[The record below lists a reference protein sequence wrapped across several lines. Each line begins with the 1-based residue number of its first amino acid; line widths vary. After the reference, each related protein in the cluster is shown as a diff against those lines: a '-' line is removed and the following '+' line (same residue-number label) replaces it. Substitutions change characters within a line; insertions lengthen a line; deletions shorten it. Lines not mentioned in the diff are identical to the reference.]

1 MAFYGLDFGTTNTS
15 LSSLVD
21 GEAVLLPIDPV
32 AENTGVA
39 RSALYFYP
47 RKLMISN
54 KVTPEQLVSQTFM
67 ADQVWYEGTEK
78 IITGSLAV
86 STYLNDNRSRHEGV
100 KRKIYTGRYN
110 NVILYTTPSGKVVTG
125 DIPDYYEE
133 IDFGTGRLFHAL
145 KTALKSPHFK
155 GARVFGQEYTLEEMI
170 GIFVKN
176 LKKAADTFVGEEKR
190 SVVCGRPVSFSPDP
204 VADKKAQDRLEKAI
218 LAAGFDEVKFQ
229 FEPVAAAKYYLSKFP
244 SKGKKV
250 LVFDFGGGTFDTTI
264 MEVEGGKGVDSGS
277 EPGMTREGDD
287 YKVLAT
293 DGVYVGGDLLNSDI
307 FYHKLGKF
315 FGTEVRFGEVQ
326 MRMPGHI
333 ISGLRSWFGIP
344 NLNNPDDIAFLTG
357 NVKYKNTDPEAIQRL
372 LYLIQKNL
380 GFEMYEAIEI
390 AKKQLTHNEET
401 TIVFKD
407 GLIDIEEKITRD
419 EFENII
425 EPRIIA
431 VRETILRT
439 LKSAGLTTDDIDI
452 VVRTGG
458 SSLVPVFEQMLMEMF
473 GKDKVTEFDPFTS
486 VAAGLALE

>member
-15 LSSLVD
+15 LSTLVN

-67 ADQVWYEGTEK
+67 ADQVWYEGEEK
-78 IITGSLAV
+78 VITGSLAV

-100 KRKIYTGRYN
+100 KRKIYTGKYN

-145 KTALKSPHFK
+145 KTALKSPHFT
-155 GARVFGQEYTLEEMI
+155 GARVFGQQYTLEEMI
-170 GIFVKN
+170 GIFVNN
-176 LKKAADTFVGEEKR
+176 LKKVADKYIGEDKR
-190 SVVCGRPVSFSPDP
+190 SVICGRPVTFSPDP

-218 LAAGFDEVKFQ
+218 LSAGFDEVKFQ
-229 FEPVAAAKYYLSKFP
+229 FEPVAAAKYYLSRFP

-264 MEVEGGKGVDSGS
+264 METRIQEIKNPRTQDVEY
-277 EPGMTREGDD
+277 T
-287 YKVLAT
+287 VLAT

-307 FYHKLGKF
+307 FYHKLGRF
-315 FGTEVRFGEVQ
+315 FGTEVRFGEAQ

-344 NLNNPDDIAFLTG
+344 NLNNPDDIGFLTG
-357 NVKYKNTDPEAIQRL
+357 NVKYKNTDPEAIERL

-380 GFEMYEAIEI
+380 GFEMYEAIEV
-390 AKKQLTHNEET
+390 AKKQLTHNDEAM
-401 TIVFKD
+401 IIFKD
-407 GLIDIEEKITRD
+407 GPIDIEEKITRA
-419 EFENII
+419 EFEKMI
-425 EPRIIA
+425 EPRNTA
-431 VRETILRT
+431 VRETVLRT
-439 LKSAGLTTDDIDI
+439 LKSAGLTTEDIDI

-458 SSLVPVFEQMLMEMF
+458 SSLVPIFEQMLVEMF
-473 GKDKVTEFDPFTS
+473 GKEKVTEFDPFTS